1 MPTIEDFGN
10 FKIYM
15 YFGDHN
21 PPHVHVVGPD
31 FSAKIRIEDADIF
44 VGDLPGK
51 IAKQASA
58 YVVTHKERLMTIWQE
73 FNG

>member
-1 MPTIEDFGN
+1 MPTIEDFGT

-31 FSAKIRIEDADIF
+31 FAAKIRIDDVEIF
-44 VGDLPGK
+44 VGELPGK
-51 IAKQASA
+51 VGKSACA
-58 YVVTHKERLMTIWQE
+58 YVAKHKQRLLVLWQD